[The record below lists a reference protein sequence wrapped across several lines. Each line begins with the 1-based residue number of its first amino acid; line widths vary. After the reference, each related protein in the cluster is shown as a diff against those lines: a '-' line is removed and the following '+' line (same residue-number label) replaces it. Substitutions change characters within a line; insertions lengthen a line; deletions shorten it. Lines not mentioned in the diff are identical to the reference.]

1 MRDGKPCFSTT
12 GADYRT
18 VVGITKGGDLII
30 LTVSSANYAFVA
42 QIFMDMDVD
51 IDCVLNLDGGGSTTL
66 HSLDESGKLTQFICE
81 TPIEREV
88 ADAIAIVKKN

>member
-1 MRDGKPCFSTT
+1 MKDGKPCFSTA

-30 LTVSSANYAFVA
+30 LTMPSANYAFATQV
-42 QIFMDMDVD
+42 FMDMDLDVEC
-51 IDCVLNLDGGGSTTL
+51 ILNLDGGGSTTM
-66 HSLDESGKLTQFICE
+66 HSLNENGDLTQMICE

-88 ADAIAIVKKN
+88 ADAIAIVKKK